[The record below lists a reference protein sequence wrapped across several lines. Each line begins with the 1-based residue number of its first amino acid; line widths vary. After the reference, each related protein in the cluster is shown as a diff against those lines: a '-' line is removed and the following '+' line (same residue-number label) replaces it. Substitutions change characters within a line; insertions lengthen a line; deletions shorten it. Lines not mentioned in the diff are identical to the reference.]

1 MSKVSNIEEAF
12 PRGLLRPELFIGV
25 LSAVSAQVVRFNLNE
40 AGSPSGAHFLGGRY
54 GKGEVGEF
62 ILIEGQVNLLL
73 GRVVEIHLPDSE
85 RHSVGISHSKVKD
98 LDAVGTI
105 QLLGSVAMDTLR
117 VTAGVESYP
126 RLGDRVYAAPHN
138 FVADLPSLMEP
149 EDSPESKILL
159 KLGSIDVALESTV
172 SIRPEKLFGRHC
184 AILGTTGGGKSW
196 TTARIIEECL
206 KYKSKI
212 ILLDATGEYRGFSGP
227 YVTHFHL
234 ADPVNKAASSQ
245 PCDLPPTCF
254 VESDFISLFEPA
266 GKVQGPKMRAAIRSL
281 RLAKL
286 VPSIATNGI
295 IKKIDQSKLAVNAEE
310 QKSGVSE
317 KLDDPS
323 QEFDVTKL
331 ATQIEQEC
339 VWPDGKNWTTKQADT
354 SKWGGE
360 TGDFSHCLS
369 LVSRIN
375 AILNSRS
382 FECVFRRAGTALTE
396 AIEAFVSDKNRLLR
410 ICLSGVAHEF
420 KAREIVANVIGRYL
434 LNMARKG
441 SFQASPIV
449 VVVDEA
455 HNFLGRQIGGED
467 AIAKLD
473 AFELIAKE
481 GRKFGLNIC
490 LTTQRPRDI
499 TEGVLSQMGTLV
511 VHRLTNDR
519 DREVVERACGE
530 IDRSASS
537 FLPNLQPGEA
547 AIIGADF
554 PIPLTIQIS
563 PPEARPKSEG
573 PNYQKCWLPSSIA
586 DDVPDELD
594 SIVATTVA
602 SLLNIEDIISLI
614 DQTHAGEWTADDY
627 DIVNSEFK
635 GGTWVI
641 SVTFSFYGKQ
651 AQYEPW
657 RGDTISG
664 SCVLTIDEE
673 NRVSI
678 SDLDASL
685 NIVDEP
691 NQDD

>member
-1 MSKVSNIEEAF
+1 MSRSSNLDEAF

-25 LSAVSAQVVRFNLNE
+25 LSSISAQAVRFNLND
-40 AGSPSGAHFLGGRY
+40 AGSPSGVHFLGGRY

-62 ILIEGQVNLLL
+62 VIIEGQINLLL
-73 GRVVEIHLPDSE
+73 GRVVEVHLPESE
-85 RHSVGISHSKVKD
+85 RRSVDTSHSRVTN

-105 QLLGSVAMDTLR
+105 QLLGSIAMDSLR

-149 EDSPESKILL
+149 KDSPDRKVLL
-159 KLGSIDVALESTV
+159 KLGSIDVALESAV

-206 KYKSKI
+206 KHKAKI

-227 YVTHFHL
+227 FVTHFHL
-234 ADPVNKAASSQ
+234 GDPVNTATTSQ
-245 PCDLPPTCF
+245 ARSLPPTCF

-286 VPSIATNGI
+286 SPAITTNGI
-295 IKKIDQSKLAVNAEE
+295 IKKIDQSKAAVNTEE
-310 QKSGVSE
+310 QKPGISE
-317 KLDDPS
+317 KLDDPR
-323 QEFDVTKL
+323 QDFDVKKL
-331 ATQIEQEC
+331 VAQIEQEC
-339 VWPDGKNWTTKQADT
+339 VWPDGKNWQTKQPDP

-360 TGDFSHCLS
+360 SGDFSYCLS

-375 AILNSRS
+375 AVLTSQS
-382 FECVFRRAGTALTE
+382 FACVFKSTDIALTAE
-396 AIEAFVSDKNRLLR
+396 IDQFALNEKRLLR
-410 ICLSGVAHEF
+410 ICLSGVAYEF
-420 KAREIVANVIGRYL
+420 KAREIVANVIGRHL
-434 LNMARKG
+434 LNMARNG
-441 SFQASPIV
+441 AFVALPVV

-455 HNFLGRQIGGED
+455 HNFLGRQVGGED
-467 AIAKLD
+467 TVARLD

-499 TEGVLSQMGTLV
+499 TEGVLSQIGTLV

-519 DREVVERACGE
+519 DREVVEKACGE

-537 FLPNLQPGEA
+537 FLPNLKPGEA

-554 PIPLTIQIS
+554 PIPLTIQIF
-563 PPEARPKSEG
+563 PPEAQPKSDG
-573 PNYQKCWLPSSIA
+573 PNYQKCWQPDPIA
-586 DDVPDELD
+586 P
-594 SIVATTVA
+594 
-602 SLLNIEDIISLI
+602 
-614 DQTHAGEWTADDY
+614 
-627 DIVNSEFK
+627 
-635 GGTWVI
+635 
-641 SVTFSFYGKQ
+641 
-651 AQYEPW
+651 
-657 RGDTISG
+657 
-664 SCVLTIDEE
+664 
-673 NRVSI
+673 
-678 SDLDASL
+678 
-685 NIVDEP
+685 
-691 NQDD
+691 